1 MLCRPGFYYMSLT
14 ILRKS
19 RLNSSGKLSVVD
31 HLEVLR
37 SYLLR
42 AVIAIVLGAVIVGFY
57 NKFVVSRIL
66 LGPTHSDFV
75 TYRVLCKIGTKF
87 HLNSLCLS
95 GSDVVMQSTGVSNQ
109 FSVFFNL
116 VLIGGLIL
124 AFPYVFLQFWNF
136 IKPALTKKE
145 LEKTRGVIFW
155 VSLLFFLG
163 VLFGYF
169 FIAPYTVNFFAN
181 FQLDSNIENRWTINS
196 YLDTL
201 VPLILGSG
209 LAFQLPLAMLFLGK
223 INVVSSSFLKR
234 KRKHAIVIML
244 ILAGTI
250 TPPDML
256 SQIIVTLPLMILY
269 EISILLVRRVE
280 KQQSL

>member
-1 MLCRPGFYYMSLT
+1 MSLS
-14 ILRKS
+14 ILRKA
-19 RLNSSGKLSVVD
+19 RLNSSSKLSFVD

-37 SYLLR
+37 SYLFR
-42 AVIAIVLGAVIVGFY
+42 AVIAIVIGAILVGIY
-57 NKFVVSRIL
+57 NKFVVSSIL

-75 TYRVLCKIGTKF
+75 TYRLLCKIGSSV

-95 GSDVVMQSTGVSNQ
+95 GSEVVMQSTGVSNQ

-116 VLIGGLIL
+116 ILIGGFIL

-136 IKPALTKKE
+136 VKPALTKKE
-145 LEKTRGVIFW
+145 LEKTKGVIFW

-181 FQLDSNIENRWTINS
+181 FHLDSNIENRWTINS

-223 INVVSSSFLKR
+223 INVVSSSFLRR

-244 ILAGTI
+244 ILAGII

-269 EISILLVRRVE
+269 EISIILVRNVE
-280 KQQSL
+280 KKRAI

>member
-1 MLCRPGFYYMSLT
+1 
-14 ILRKS
+14 
-19 RLNSSGKLSVVD
+19 
-31 HLEVLR
+31 
-37 SYLLR
+37 
-42 AVIAIVLGAVIVGFY
+42 
-57 NKFVVSRIL
+57 
-66 LGPTHSDFV
+66 
-75 TYRVLCKIGTKF
+75 
-87 HLNSLCLS
+87 
-95 GSDVVMQSTGVSNQ
+95 MQSTGVSNQ
-109 FSVFFNL
+109 FNVFFNL

-124 AFPYVFLQFWNF
+124 AFPFVFLQFWNF
-136 IKPALTKKE
+136 VKPALTKKE
-145 LEKTRGVIFW
+145 LEKTKGVIFW

-181 FQLDSNIENRWTINS
+181 FHLDANIENRWTINS

-201 VPLILGSG
+201 APLILGSG

-234 KRKHAIVIML
+234 KRKHAIVTML
-244 ILAGTI
+244 ILAGII

-269 EISILLVRRVE
+269 EISIVLVRNVE
-280 KQQSL
+280 KQQLV